1 MSQDI
6 KEESQNPEMQ
16 INFPP
21 EVQRGI
27 YANQMVV
34 THNQEEFLLD
44 FILAAAPA
52 GVVNARIVVSPAHA
66 KRIAAVLMDNVA
78 KYEARFGELTMPAA
92 SSAPEGTT
100 AH

>member
-1 MSQDI
+1 MSHNKKDEAAPQ
-6 KEESQNPEMQ
+6 EMQ

-21 EVQRGI
+21 DVQRGV

-34 THNQEEFLLD
+34 THSQEEFLLD
-44 FILAAAPA
+44 FIFAASPA
-52 GVVNARIVVSPAHA
+52 GVVNARVVVSPSHA

-78 KYEARFGELTMPAA
+78 KYEARFGEIRMAAPAA
-92 SSAPEGTT
+92 AT

>member
-6 KEESQNPEMQ
+6 NDESQNPEMQ

-66 KRIAAVLMDNVA
+66 KRIAAVMMDNVA
-78 KYEARFGELTMPAA
+78 KYEARFGELNAPA
-92 SSAPEGTT
+92 STPEGTT
-100 AH
+100 SH